1 MAAPFRLPRPV
12 DSAGFELLLLALVDA
27 GLEAG
32 LESGL
37 EEIFV
42 FGFPAALFPAGL
54 EAGVPCPKSNVG
66 LSDFSAG
73 LGFDVSI
80 PKSKVGLS
88 VFSVDFDGC

>member
-1 MAAPFRLPRPV
+1 MLRPV
-12 DSAGFELLLLALVDA
+12 DSAAFEPLLLALVDA

-32 LESGL
+32 LETGL

-42 FGFPAALFPAGL
+42 FGLPAALFPAGL
-54 EAGVPCPKSNVG
+54 DAGVPCPKSNVG

>member
-1 MAAPFRLPRPV
+1 MLRPV
-12 DSAGFELLLLALVDA
+12 DSAAFEPLLLVLVDA

-32 LESGL
+32 LETGL

-42 FGFPAALFPAGL
+42 FGLPAALFPVGL